1 MRTTFFAWIAS
12 ATLMTS
18 AACKKTET
26 QITGTSQTDVEK
38 ANADLVD
45 ARARYVAAVKE
56 RLTKI
61 DARIDELGKRADAE
75 SKATV
80 ARLRAGREQIAAKL
94 DTIAHQAATGWADLK
109 QAVDD
114 GVDSIAKDVDTALR

>member
-1 MRTTFFAWIAS
+1 MRTMFLSVIAS

-18 AACKKTET
+18 AACKKTGTET
-26 QITGTSQTDVEK
+26 TGTQQTELDK
-38 ANADLVD
+38 ANAALVD
-45 ARARYVAAVKE
+45 ARAKYVVAAKE

-75 SKATV
+75 SQATV
-80 ARLRAGREQIAAKL
+80 AKLRARREQVAARI
-94 DTIAHQAATGWADLK
+94 DTIAHQAATGWTDLK

-114 GVDSIAKDVDTALR
+114 GVDSIQKDVDAALR

>member
-1 MRTTFFAWIAS
+1 MKTMFLAVIAS

-26 QITGTSQTDVEK
+26 ETTGMQQTELDK
-38 ANADLVD
+38 ANADLAD
-45 ARARYVAAVKE
+45 ARVKYMAAAKE

-75 SKATV
+75 SRTTV
-80 ARLRAGREQIAAKL
+80 TKLRAHRDQVAARL
-94 DTIAHQAATGWADLK
+94 DTSAHQAAAGWSDFK
-109 QAVDD
+109 RTVDD
-114 GVDSIAKDVDTALR
+114 GVDSIEKEVDTALR